1 LLAAGG
7 EVQREEREYP
17 DHPGLY
23 PRDRGRVADEDVRAR
38 HSSKQLHGQAH
49 GGAGR
54 SGSGPAAEHPPA
66 QYCSKPYPLILSFCE
81 IRPKFELKPKF
92 HQNKSCA
99 KFYKLQIIFW

>member
-7 EVQREEREYP
+7 EAQREEREYP

-38 HSSKQLHGQAH
+38 HSSKQLRGQAR

-54 SGSGPAAEHPPA
+54 SGSAPAAEHPPA
-66 QYCSKPYPLILSFCE
+66 STVASHIPSFCLFV
-81 IRPKFELKPKF
+81 KFG
-92 HQNKSCA
+92 QN
-99 KFYKLQIIFW
+99 LN